1 MGLKGDLRSLDDSDD
16 DPSGLIGVSHVPLVE
31 IEKAKATA
39 KKLVSEEDGSQVE
52 YMECSAKTSSGVH
65 AVFSRI
71 AQRVLGKR
79 KVKAAAPEPSR
90 DAIAKSG
97 NTPAD
102 VKTNNMRQSSA
113 TLRSSANH
121 SNRLASS
128 KEVANEPSANRIII
142 NEADLVSLA
151 ESEDDFPILD
161 IMESNDMERKEIE
174 KKMKSYKDSETVPL
188 NESFEWE
195 ER

>member
-1 MGLKGDLRSLDDSDD
+1 LKGDLRSLDESDN

-39 KKLVSEEDGSQVE
+39 KKLETEEMGSVE

-65 AVFSRI
+65 KVFSRI
-71 AQRVLGKR
+71 AQLVLHKK
-79 KVKAAAPEPSR
+79 KVKNVPEPR

-102 VKTNNMRQSSA
+102 VKTMRQSSA

-121 SNRLASS
+121 SNRTASS
-128 KEVANEPSANRIII
+128 KEEPSTNRIII